1 MTVTTLSPRRA
12 SRRKVITGSV
22 IRELQVQ
29 GPQPSRAEKAVARVL
44 AQLQAIGLKPAD
56 LSTMLN
62 ADIRTIYRWEKGQ
75 GLGRLVH
82 VQRLLDLGEIMDLA
96 QKAHGKH
103 YLDWFWM
110 PNPLLGNVQPATLL
124 KDPAN
129 GPELVKQVL
138 FNSLTGGVA

>member
-1 MTVTTLSPRRA
+1 MTVTSLSSRRA

-22 IRELQVQ
+22 MQRLQVQ
-29 GPQPSRAEKAVARVL
+29 GPQPSRAETAVAGVL

-75 GLGRLVH
+75 GLGRLAH
-82 VQRLLDLGEIMDLA
+82 VQRLLDLGEIMELA
-96 QKAHGKH
+96 RKAHGKH

-129 GPELVKQVL
+129 GPELVRQVL
-138 FNSLTGGVA
+138 FNSLMGGVA